1 MSGSGDGQSLSRSGN
16 WVGSDLHSYMEPH
29 GVHYMQGTSDYATR
43 TAASQ
48 GDPSSVRNFIG
59 TSHGD
64 FVRVAESVL

>member
-1 MSGSGDGQSLSRSGN
+1 M
-16 WVGSDLHSYMEPH
+16 GSDLHSYMESH
-29 GVHYMQGTSDYATR
+29 GVHYMQGTADYATR

>member
-1 MSGSGDGQSLSRSGN
+1 MEMVRVLRRSGI
-16 WVGSDLHSYMEPH
+16 WVGSDLHSYMESH

-59 TSHGD
+59 ASHGD